1 MRKIILDCDPGHD
14 DAVAIL
20 LAAGHPDI
28 ELLGL
33 TTVGGNHTIDHV
45 TRNAQQVLTVAGL
58 TDAPVCRGVT
68 RPLLNDVITA
78 EDIHGDTGMEIHG
91 FDLPEPAVPVG
102 EIGAVQWIVD
112 TLMREEPGTVTL
124 VPTGPLTNIA
134 LAARLEPRIVS
145 RVREVVLMG
154 GAYGAGN
161 YSPSAEFNIAVD
173 PEAAAIVFGEDWPVV
188 MVGLDLTHQALAT
201 PAVQERF
208 RDLGTPS
215 GDFLA
220 ALVDAFR
227 ANYKNA
233 QGFDNPPV
241 HDPCAVAYVIDP
253 SVVETVSVPVSV
265 ELSGTLT
272 RGRTVADLRAFGAAL
287 ASGVPGGGAAGAAA
301 SSADADPACN
311 TSVATRLD
319 VDRFWDLVVDAVE
332 RLG

>member
-20 LAAGHPDI
+20 LAAGNPDI

-45 TRNAQQVLTVAGL
+45 TRNAQQVLTLAGIS
-58 TDAPVCRGVT
+58 DVPVYRGVT
-68 RPLLNDVITA
+68 RPLLNDVVTA
-78 EDIHGDTGMEIHG
+78 EDIHGNTGMEIHG
-91 FDLPEPAVPVG
+91 FDLPEPAVEVG

-161 YSPSAEFNIAVD
+161 FSPSAEFNIAVD

-208 RDLGTPS
+208 RELGTPS

-227 ANYKNA
+227 SNYKNA

-253 SVVETVSVPVSV
+253 TVVETVSVPVSV
-265 ELSGTLT
+265 ELAGTLT

-287 ASGVPGGGAAGAAA
+287 ASGVPGGGAAPKA
-301 SSADADPACN
+301 SAADAACT

-319 VDRFWDLVVDAVE
+319 VDRFWDLVVDAVT

>member
-20 LAAGHPDI
+20 LAAGNPDI

-33 TTVGGNHTIDHV
+33 TTVGGNHTIDRV

-58 TDAPVCRGVT
+58 DSVPVYRGAT
-68 RPLLNDVITA
+68 RPLLNDVVTA
-78 EDIHGDTGMEIHG
+78 EDIHGVTGMEVHG
-91 FDLPEPAVPVG
+91 FELPEPAVGVQDD
-102 EIGAVQWIVD
+102 GAVQWIVD

-134 LAARLEPRIVS
+134 LAARLEPRIVP

-201 PAVQERF
+201 PAVEQRF
-208 RDLGTPS
+208 AALGS
-215 GDFLA
+215 SCGDFVVGLT
-220 ALVDAFR
+220 DAFR
-227 ANYKNA
+227 RNYKDA

-253 SVVETVSVPVSV
+253 SVVETVAVPVSV
-265 ELSGTLT
+265 ELAGTMT
-272 RGRTVADLRAFGAAL
+272 RGRTVADLRAFGAAT
-287 ASGVPGGGAAGAAA
+287 ASGSSFGGVDGSAA
-301 SSADADPACN
+301 SACN

-319 VDRFWDLVVDAVE
+319 VDRFWDLVVDAVQ

>member
-20 LAAGHPDI
+20 LAAGNPDI

-58 TDAPVCRGVT
+58 RDVPVYRGVT
-68 RPLLNDVITA
+68 RPLLNDVVTA
-78 EDIHGDTGMEIHG
+78 EDIHGNTGMEIHG
-91 FDLPEPAVPVG
+91 FDLPEPSVPVE

-161 YSPSAEFNIAVD
+161 FSPSAEFNIAVD

-227 ANYKNA
+227 SNYKNA

-253 SVVETVSVPVSV
+253 TVVETVSVPVSV
-265 ELSGTLT
+265 ELAGTLT

-287 ASGVPGGGAAGAAA
+287 ASGVPGGGAAPEA
-301 SSADADPACN
+301 SAADAACT

>member
-20 LAAGHPDI
+20 LAAGNPDI

-58 TDAPVCRGVT
+58 TSVPVYRGAT
-68 RPLLNDVITA
+68 RPLLNNVVTA

-91 FDLPEPAVPVG
+91 FELPEPAVEVQDD
-102 EIGAVQWIVD
+102 GAVQWIVD

-134 LAARLEPRIVS
+134 LAARLEPRIVP

-201 PAVQERF
+201 PEVEQRF
-208 RDLGTPS
+208 AALGTLC
-215 GDFLA
+215 GDFVVGLI
-220 ALVDAFR
+220 DAFR
-227 ANYKNA
+227 RNYKDA

-241 HDPCAVAYVIDP
+241 HDPCAVAYVIGP
-253 SVVETVSVPVSV
+253 SVVRTVAVPVSV
-265 ELSGTLT
+265 ELAGALT
-272 RGRTVADLRAFGAAL
+272 RGRTVADLRAFGAAT
-287 ASGVPGGGAAGAAA
+287 ASGGPFGGVDG
-301 SSADADPACN
+301 SAVSACN

-319 VDRFWDLVVDAVE
+319 VDRFWDLVVDAVQ

>member
-20 LAAGHPDI
+20 LAAGNPDI

-58 TDAPVCRGVT
+58 RDVPVYRGVT
-68 RPLLNDVITA
+68 RPLLNDVVTA
-78 EDIHGDTGMEIHG
+78 EDIHGNTGMETHG
-91 FDLPEPAVPVG
+91 FDLPEPAVEVG

-161 YSPSAEFNIAVD
+161 FSPSAEFNIAVD

-208 RDLGTPS
+208 RELGTPS

-227 ANYKNA
+227 SNYKNA

-253 SVVETVSVPVSV
+253 TVVETVSVPVSV
-265 ELSGTLT
+265 ELAGTLT

-287 ASGVPGGGAAGAAA
+287 ASGVPGGGAAPEA
-301 SSADADPACN
+301 SAADAACT

>member
-1 MRKIILDCDPGHD
+1 MHKVILDCDPGHD

-20 LAAGHPDI
+20 LAAGNPDI

-58 TDAPVCRGVT
+58 TSVPVYRGAT
-68 RPLLNDVITA
+68 RPLLNDVVTA

-91 FDLPEPAVPVG
+91 FELPEPAVGVQDD
-102 EIGAVQWIVD
+102 GAVQWIVD

-134 LAARLEPRIVS
+134 LAARLEPRIVP

-201 PAVQERF
+201 PEVEARF
-208 RDLGTPS
+208 AALGTFA
-215 GDFLA
+215 GDFVVGLI
-220 ALVDAFR
+220 DAFR
-227 ANYKNA
+227 RNYKDA
-233 QGFDNPPV
+233 QGFNNPPV

-253 SVVETVSVPVSV
+253 SVVETVAVPVSV
-265 ELSGTLT
+265 ELAGSLT
-272 RGRTVADLRAFGAAL
+272 RGRTVADLRAFGAAT
-287 ASGVPGGGAAGAAA
+287 ASGSSFGDVDGSAA
-301 SSADADPACN
+301 SACN

-319 VDRFWDLVVDAVE
+319 VDRFWDLVVDAVQ

>member
-20 LAAGHPDI
+20 LAAGNPDI

-58 TDAPVCRGVT
+58 RDVPVYRGVT
-68 RPLLNDVITA
+68 RPLLNDVVTA
-78 EDIHGDTGMEIHG
+78 EDIHGNTGMEIHG
-91 FDLPEPAVPVG
+91 FDLPEPSVPVE

-161 YSPSAEFNIAVD
+161 FSPSAEFNIAVD

-208 RDLGTPS
+208 RELGTPS

-227 ANYKNA
+227 SNYKNA

-253 SVVETVSVPVSV
+253 TVVETVSVPVSV
-265 ELSGTLT
+265 ELAGTLT

-287 ASGVPGGGAAGAAA
+287 ASGVPGGGAAPEA
-301 SSADADPACN
+301 SAADAACT

>member
-20 LAAGHPDI
+20 LAAGNPDI

-58 TDAPVCRGVT
+58 RDVPVYRGVT
-68 RPLLNDVITA
+68 RPLLNDVVTA
-78 EDIHGDTGMEIHG
+78 EDIHGNTGMKIHG
-91 FDLPEPAVPVG
+91 FDLPEPAVRVE

-161 YSPSAEFNIAVD
+161 FSPSAEFNIAVD

-208 RDLGTPS
+208 RELGTPS

-253 SVVETVSVPVSV
+253 TVVETVSVPVSV
-265 ELSGTLT
+265 ELAGTLT

-287 ASGVPGGGAAGAAA
+287 ASGVPGGGAAPEVSA
-301 SSADADPACN
+301 ADASCT

>member
-20 LAAGHPDI
+20 LAAGNPDI

-58 TDAPVCRGVT
+58 RDVPVFRGVT
-68 RPLLNDVITA
+68 RPLLNDVVTA
-78 EDIHGDTGMEIHG
+78 EDIHGNTGMETHG
-91 FDLPEPAVPVG
+91 FGLPEPAVEVE

-161 YSPSAEFNIAVD
+161 FSPSAEFNIAVD

-208 RDLGTPS
+208 RELGTPS

-227 ANYKNA
+227 SNYRNA

-253 SVVETVSVPVSV
+253 TVVETVSVPVSV
-265 ELSGTLT
+265 ELAGTLT

-287 ASGVPGGGAAGAAA
+287 ASGVPGGGAAPKA
-301 SSADADPACN
+301 SAADAACT

-319 VDRFWDLVVDAVE
+319 VDRFWDLVVDAVT

>member
-20 LAAGHPDI
+20 LAAGNPDI

-58 TDAPVCRGVT
+58 RDVPVYRGVT
-68 RPLLNDVITA
+68 RPLLNDVVTA
-78 EDIHGDTGMEIHG
+78 EDIHGNTGMEIHG
-91 FDLPEPAVPVG
+91 FDLPEPAVEVE

-161 YSPSAEFNIAVD
+161 FSPSAEFNIAVD

-208 RDLGTPS
+208 RELGTPS

-227 ANYKNA
+227 SNYRNA

-253 SVVETVSVPVSV
+253 TVVETVSVPVSV
-265 ELSGTLT
+265 ELAGTLT

-287 ASGVPGGGAAGAAA
+287 ASGVPGGGAAPAA
-301 SSADADPACN
+301 SAADASCN

-319 VDRFWDLVVDAVE
+319 VDRFWDLVVDAVT

>member
-161 YSPSAEFNIAVD
+161 FSPSAEFNIAVD

-220 ALVDAFR
+220 TLVDAFR
-227 ANYKNA
+227 SNYKNA

-265 ELSGTLT
+265 ELAGTLT

-287 ASGVPGGGAAGAAA
+287 ASGVPGGGAAA
-301 SSADADPACN
+301 SAVDPSCN